1 MYRSE
6 IRLGWISRTFV
17 KPKLVTR
24 LCAEE
29 ELSTTEEMH
38 PDVFACGG
46 GDFGD
51 WRKGDSSFSLFLLSF
66 LSWLMNAVS
75 SS

>member
-1 MYRSE
+1 M
-6 IRLGWISRTFV
+6 

-29 ELSTTEEMH
+29 ELSATEEMP

>member
-1 MYRSE
+1 MK
-6 IRLGWISRTFV
+6 T
-17 KPKLVTR
+17 KLATQ

-29 ELSTTEEMH
+29 KLSTIEEVH

-66 LSWLMNAVS
+66 SSWLMNAVS